1 MLQWEGMLNNK
12 KTPFAKPTRL
22 DEKLHGVT
30 HLNSL
35 WALLAKGMEMSQYKA
50 AHNQNGDHDGELEE
64 GIQRGGKDLCCC
76 QAQSLNQHH
85 CLPVPEVGPVQ
96 TVSQG
101 WDSLYTKPYLQSLQ
115 SSPEKQHQ
123 KCIQISI
130 QGFENI
136 AMTCDTSQVA

>member
-101 WDSLYTKPYLQSLQ
+101 WDSWNVHEALLAELAKQS
-115 SSPEKQHQ
+115 
-123 KCIQISI
+123 
-130 QGFENI
+130 
-136 AMTCDTSQVA
+136 